1 MKESINKIYN
11 ALINYLIDFFHVA
24 KKRFKRCY
32 KKIRKKLRKFYYYEI
47 LGVIVVS
54 VYLYRF
60 IDSIYNLRFLKKI
73 RLYIVLYYK
82 KFKRYAK
89 EYYSEFKEYLSLA
102 KTKNKERIDGY
113 RSEYSKYM
121 TPRIM
126 AKSFVLVI
134 LSVFLIYDAY
144 SWFYN
149 EYVSKGTEI
158 KLGTVEH
165 VVNQYDKSGVLIGTE
180 GDTVTVVRETD
191 LSNTFKNT
199 RYIEIKNTGSLNI
212 DYNLSFTLDGTMSNA
227 GVLYYRVIDI
237 TDEVLSSTVT
247 ATNDTKLK
255 AYAASNPT
263 PDNLETDALNPVSN
277 LTTIPQIIIKG
288 EIDKDKDDDE
298 NNYRYYRI
306 DYGMYQNVNSSLYS
320 GASVSVH
327 ANVYCTQRGID
338 ASLANEGQIWLVE
351 NESQFR
357 DAALNALSGD
367 TIKLADD
374 IKIDGSVD
382 FQRRVHLDTA
392 GYNLHFTG
400 DLVYDFVEMGK
411 LNIDT
416 SSGGK
421 IDVDGNLYINT
432 PKSQI
437 HIVGLNQDYDIFVGK
452 EFTVNGIQNEEE
464 DGVLL
469 EAVRIVKN
477 KVGNIP
483 VDIIVES
490 NTRLTIAPNVEV
502 GYVIGADGSTNI
514 EILNNGTITQ
524 IQLQNMKLIDSFSKY
539 QIYVY
544 NLNTILGVLN
554 GPSIMLPSNSTPYT
568 GPNTGNTLIIR
579 GVSSNNITVGGSDN
593 FTGDDINQGAP
604 EDSVI
609 PIQGEENSYYVY
621 IRDNNES
628 LEKLLKAYFDDID
641 PTTTTENI
649 YNIKKLIIYTLNSA
663 YFENE
668 DFTYIAS
675 DEMHSIEYL
684 GLANATVSDGTT
696 INKIANNT
704 LKDKT
709 SIKTLILSKTLTTI
723 GSNAFANV
731 NLGRISTSKA
741 FTFLSIPS
749 TVTNIGDG
757 AFANARYVKFEGQIP
772 PTIGSNTFN
781 DSSNGTKFFV
791 SQGAIETF
799 RNTKNINEAYVYYHG
814 ELSDNKQYFVYDY
827 GEGYGI
833 SYFINSVSV
842 GSSIAIPN
850 NITKSSV
857 TKTVTALGYNS
868 YRNLNTAATGTKI
881 TIPNTVSLIDSYAF
895 YKDNIT
901 EINLGEV
908 SKINSYAFY
917 DTKLT
922 TLVSNKLKYIGSYGF
937 YQNPITYIS
946 LPNVDEI
953 MSYAFM
959 NSTTL
964 YEMDL
969 GAVKVIGDKAFYNC
983 PQLGRVWFS
992 NISTKVVNNGK
1003 SIDLTVGEDA
1013 VFTNWGMYLDGRL
1026 RVYVPSGTDAE
1037 GFDYLEGYKKI
1048 FAANESFVYPKG
1060 TIIGSYKHVAIPYDW
1075 GEYSVRGVTKK
1086 NAQGED
1092 VTAYEIIEY
1101 HGADLTSS
1109 YQIPDVIVSD
1119 EGLSAS
1125 ITGNSWQNGSGYR
1138 FGGNLTITNNTT
1150 ATINDW
1156 TVRINL
1162 PTGVTWGSTYAGAN
1176 ENVNGNLLVLSN
1188 KDYNGTID
1196 PGGSIQLSFY
1206 YDMSSQS
1213 LSIGILSVYS
1223 STSPL
1228 MNIISVGEYAY
1239 RHTASSSNQTIDLL
1253 ANNLINIDNHGL
1265 ENIKVKS
1272 LTSESLISIGDYSL
1286 YNTGLQ
1292 TVDLPNLNSMG
1303 KYAMSDMDTL
1313 YSVNLGNIQVMG
1325 ENAISNNPNLEQI
1338 FIGTTNTDN
1347 MSVHST
1353 AMNNIGTNANN
1364 RLRIYVPEGKVD
1376 FYKAL
1381 FSNYQDYIYPTGY
1394 IVGSFINTPIPYDIG
1409 EYSVREATVKDRNN
1423 QDVNGWEIIEYHG
1436 ADISNTFNIPLTYTI
1451 NGVTKDVI
1459 AVGDHA
1465 FKHTTVNGSGGSDI
1479 VNNKLMKLGDHSFE
1493 GITAIK
1499 SFTSTSL
1506 LDIGSYAFNN
1516 GGLVYLE
1523 TPNLRSIGSYAL
1535 ANMNTL
1541 YKINLG
1547 SVYQM
1552 DTNAVYALPNLV
1564 QIFFTPGSETRIFDQ
1579 YAFTDVG
1586 TLTNNRIR
1594 FYVGSSNTS
1603 TEVKTPNN
1611 VNINVTD
1618 SCSRSQRGNGTSRR
1632 YTYVCTVTVRNDSG
1646 HDIEAWTT
1654 SVTLGNTTLQT
1665 ATNAL
1670 YEASSS
1676 RIVFNNTSSNG
1687 TLTNGSS
1694 TTFSYTVRT
1703 TNSSTWT
1710 NLYGHLS
1717 SSTGTYYTTTI
1728 TTSTDYLTDV
1738 YANSF
1743 RKEYKD
1749 YFYDYGTIMG
1759 TYSST
1764 NIPYNIGEYSVV
1776 SREYI
1781 TKDNQSVK
1789 GLEIVEY
1796 HGADLNATY
1805 MLPTTLAIDGQSYE
1819 VIGVGERAFR
1829 WVTMSSG
1836 STFDIVN
1843 TNLRY
1848 IGNYAFYNLQGV
1860 RELNLSNVDYIGEYA
1875 LFNNK
1880 LYKSTTPKLVELG
1893 NYAYANN
1900 ITLNYVNAGPVTSIG
1915 EGAFYGCT
1923 GMEQMFFTSTNAD
1936 TQASGMKIGVG
1947 SNAFY
1952 NVGTTIGKRFRIYV
1966 PDGKIGTSN
1975 VTYQEAYKNTFPS
1988 NVKDYIYP
1996 TGYIIGSYKFGTLP
2010 YDIGEYSIR
2019 EVTLKNMMNADVTGW
2034 EIIEY
2039 HGPDV
2044 TSSFEIPN
2052 EITAGGITHDVVSI
2066 GTYAYYGVEV
2076 VTGQTW
2082 VVNLPN
2088 SVVLIDDYAFY
2099 QTDVTRV
2106 TGNQITRLGKYSFAD
2121 CEKLTNAIFNSVVVA
2136 DDYCLYSCG
2145 SISYIQFG
2153 TGTTDINDY
2162 ALYNPYQ
2169 GGPTTTLSMQVNSV
2183 PNTASNALPGYER
2196 GFLGLWYNSH
2206 FTYSVPSSVL
2216 SDFRNATPWSYHN
2229 YSSAQYSSDFLYIL
2243 NNNNEI
2249 KITSYT
2255 GSSASVTIPD
2265 TLDVNGR
2272 SYNVTSITADA
2283 FDGNR
2288 YVTTLKLPRYLDD
2301 IPGGFLDGNSNISNI
2316 NVDANNAT
2324 FSSTSGVLYNKDAS
2338 SLIRYPNG
2346 KTAMTFTVPSTVKT
2360 IGYRAFANQTNIN
2373 TIYMNNILESIGA
2386 YAFNGC
2392 TNLSTYYFYTDVPK
2406 LTGFD
2411 TFDTSYQLQMY
2422 VPTDYI
2428 SNYRSNTYFKAY
2440 SNYLVA
2446 N

>member
-1 MKESINKIYN
+1 MKDIINKTYN
-11 ALINYLIDFFHVA
+11 DFINYIIDVFHNV
-24 KKRFKRCY
+24 KKKTKRIVKKTKLKFK
-32 KKIRKKLRKFYYYEI
+32 KFYYYEI
-47 LGVIVVS
+47 LGVLFIS

-60 IDSIYNLRFLKKI
+60 LSSVYNFKWFKSIRFNTKLFLSRSKTFIHKHI
-73 RLYIVLYYK
+73 TEYK
-82 KFKRYAK
+82 KYLENAK
-89 EYYSEFKEYLSLA
+89 E
-102 KTKNKERIDGY
+102 KNNEKINGIKDT
-113 RSEYSKYM
+113 YSKYM

-126 AKSFVLVI
+126 AKSFVVLV

-158 KLGTVEH
+158 GLGTVEH
-165 VVNQYDKSGVLIGTE
+165 IVNQYDKDGNLIGVE
-180 GDTVTVVRETD
+180 GDTVTVIHETD
-191 LSNTFKNT
+191 LSNMFKST
-199 RYIEIKNTGSLNI
+199 RYIEIKNTGSLDI
-212 DYNLSFTLDGTMSNA
+212 DYNLSFTLDGTISNA

-237 TDEVLSSTVT
+237 TDEVLSTTVT
-247 ATNDTKLK
+247 SSSDTKLSS
-255 AYAASNPT
+255 YAKSNPT
-263 PDNLETDALNPVSN
+263 PENLETDALNPVSN
-277 LTTIPQIIIKG
+277 MTTISQVIIKG
-288 EIDKDKDDDE
+288 EIDKDNDDDE
-298 NNYRYYRI
+298 NNYRYFRI
-306 DYGMYQNVNSSLYS
+306 DYGMYQTVNSSLYS

-338 ASLANEGQIWLVE
+338 ASLASEGQVWLVE

-357 DAALNALSGD
+357 DAVLNALSGD

-374 IKIDGSVD
+374 IVVDGSVD
-382 FQRRVHLDTA
+382 FQRRVHIDTA
-392 GYNLHFTG
+392 GYNLHITG

-411 LNIDT
+411 LKIDT

-421 IDVDGNLYINT
+421 IDVDNNLYINT

-437 HIVGLNQDYDIFVGK
+437 HIVGLNQDYDIYVGK

-483 VDIIVES
+483 VDVIVES

-514 EILNNGTITQ
+514 EILNNGIITQ

-544 NLNTILGVLN
+544 NLNTILGVL
-554 GPSIMLPSNSTPYT
+554 GGSSIMLPSNSTPYT

-579 GVSSNNITVGGSDN
+579 GVSSNNITVSGSDN
-593 FTGDDINQGAP
+593 YTGDDINQGAP

-609 PIQGEENSYYVY
+609 PIQGETDSYYVY

-641 PTTTTENI
+641 SSKTTENI

-684 GLANATVSDGTT
+684 GLANATISDGTT

-709 SIKTLILSKTLTTI
+709 SIKTLILSKTLVTI
-723 GSNAFANV
+723 GSNAFYNV
-731 NLGRISTSKA
+731 NLGRVSNGRD

-749 TVTNIGDG
+749 TVTSIGSG
-757 AFANARYVKFEGQIP
+757 AFKNARYVKFEGQIP
-772 PTIGSNTFN
+772 PTVLSDAFN

-791 SQGAIETF
+791 SSGAIQAY
-799 RNTKNINEAYVYYHG
+799 RDASNINEAYVYYHS
-814 ELSDNKQYFVYDY
+814 ELSDNNQYFVYDY
-827 GEGYGI
+827 ADGYGI
-833 SYFINSVSV
+833 SYFINTVSV
-842 GSSIAIPN
+842 GSNITIPN
-850 NITKSSV
+850 TITKSSV
-857 TKTVTALGYNS
+857 TKNVTAIGYNA
-868 YRNLNTAATGTKI
+868 YRNLNIPVTGTSV
-881 TIPNTVSLIDSYAF
+881 TIPSTVTLIDSYGF
-895 YKDNIT
+895 YNDNIVN
-901 EINLGEV
+901 INLGDVER
-908 SKINSYAFY
+908 INSYAFY
-917 DTKLT
+917 GTNIS
-922 TLVSNKLKYIGSYGF
+922 TLSSNKIEYIGSYAF
-937 YQNPITYIS
+937 YQNPITYLSI
-946 LPNVDEI
+946 PNVSEV

-959 NSTTL
+959 NNTTL

-969 GAVKVIGDKAFYNC
+969 GNVKVIGDKAFYNC

-992 NISTKVVNNGK
+992 NTSTKVVNNGK
-1003 SIDLTVGEDA
+1003 SIDLTIGEDA

-1026 RVYVPSGTDAE
+1026 RVYVPSGEDSE
-1037 GFDYLEGYKKI
+1037 GFDYLEGYKKL
-1048 FAANESFVYPKG
+1048 FDGNDAFVYPKG

-1086 NAQGED
+1086 NAHGED
-1092 VTAYEIIEY
+1092 VIAYEIIEY

-1119 EGLSAS
+1119 EGVSATIS
-1125 ITGNSWQNGSGYR
+1125 GNSWQNGTGYR
-1138 FGGNLTITNNTT
+1138 FGGTLTIKNNTS

-1162 PTGVTWGSTYAGAN
+1162 PTGVTWGSTYTGAN
-1176 ENVNGNLLVLSN
+1176 ENVNGNLLILTS
-1188 KDYNGTID
+1188 KDYNGTIES
-1196 PGGSIQLSFY
+1196 GESKQISFY

-1239 RHTASSSNQTIDLL
+1239 RHTLSSSNQTIDLL

-1272 LTSESLISIGDYSL
+1272 LTSDSLISIGDYSL

-1303 KYAMSDMDTL
+1303 KFAMSDMDTL

-1364 RLRIYVPEGKVD
+1364 RLRIYVPSDKVE

-1381 FSNYQDYIYPTGY
+1381 FSNYQDYIFPTGY
-1394 IVGSFINTPIPYDIG
+1394 IVGSYVNTPIPYDIG
-1409 EYSVREATVKDRNN
+1409 EYSIHEVTLKNRNN
-1423 QDVNGWEIIEYHG
+1423 EDVTGWEIIEYHG
-1436 ADISNTFNIPLTYTI
+1436 ADISNTFNIPLTYTV
-1451 NGVTKDVI
+1451 NGETKDVI
-1459 AVGDHA
+1459 SVGDYA

-1479 VNNKLMKLGDHSFE
+1479 INNKLMKIGEHSFE

-1499 SFTSTSL
+1499 SFTSNNL
-1506 LDIGSYAFNN
+1506 LDIGSYAFNK
-1516 GGLVYLE
+1516 GSLVYLD

-1535 ANMNTL
+1535 SNMNTL

-1552 DTNAVYALPNLV
+1552 DTNAVYSLPNLV
-1564 QIFFTPGSETRIFDQ
+1564 QVFFSPGKEARVFDQ

-1594 FYVGSSNTS
+1594 FYVGASSTS
-1603 TEVKTPNN
+1603 TEVKTANN

-1618 SCSRSQRGNGTSRR
+1618 RCSRSQSGNGSNRR
-1632 YTYVCTVTVRNDSG
+1632 YTYTCTVTVNNNSG
-1646 HDIEAWTT
+1646 YDIESWTT
-1654 SVTLGNTTLQT
+1654 SVNLGNTTLQS
-1665 ATNAL
+1665 ANNVL
-1670 YEASSS
+1670 YESSS
-1676 RIVFNNTSSNG
+1676 SKIVFNNMSSNG
-1687 TLTNGSS
+1687 TLANGSRL
-1694 TTFSYTVRT
+1694 TFTYVVRT

-1710 NLYGHLS
+1710 SLNNHLS
-1717 SSTGTYYTTTI
+1717 GSSGTYYTTSI
-1728 TTSTDYLTDV
+1728 TTSSDYLTDV
-1738 YANSF
+1738 YASSF
-1743 RKEYKD
+1743 RKEYQD
-1749 YFYDYGTIMG
+1749 YFYDYGTIKG
-1759 TYSST
+1759 TYVST
-1764 NIPYNIGEYSVV
+1764 NIPYNIGEYSVIL
-1776 SREYI
+1776 REYT
-1781 TKDNQSVK
+1781 TKDNEKVN
-1789 GLEIVEY
+1789 GVEIVEY
-1796 HGADLNATY
+1796 HGANLDSNY
-1805 MLPTTLAIDGQSYE
+1805 MLPTSVDIDGTTYD
-1819 VIGVGERAFR
+1819 VIGVGDRAFR
-1829 WVTMSSG
+1829 WATMSSG
-1836 STFDIVN
+1836 ATFDIVN
-1843 TNLRY
+1843 TNIRY
-1848 IGNYAFYNLQGV
+1848 IANYAFYNLQGV
-1860 RELNLSNVDYIGEYA
+1860 KEVNLSNVDYIGEYA

-1880 LYKSTTPKLVELG
+1880 LYKASTPKLVELG

-1900 ITLNYVNAGPVTSIG
+1900 TTLNYVNVGVVTSIG
-1915 EGAFYGCT
+1915 EGAFYGCI
-1923 GMEQMFFTSTNAD
+1923 GMEQMYFKSTNAD

-1947 SNAFY
+1947 NNAFY

-1996 TGYIIGSYKFGTLP
+1996 SGYIVGSYKFGTLP
-2010 YDIGEYSIR
+2010 YDIGEYSVR

-2052 EITAGGITHDVVSI
+2052 EITEAGITHDVVSI

-2076 VTGQTW
+2076 VTGQNW
-2082 VVNLPN
+2082 IVNLPN

-2106 TGNQITRLGKYSFAD
+2106 SANQITRLGKYSFAD

-2169 GGPTTTLSMQVNSV
+2169 GGPTTTLSMQVSSV
-2183 PNTASNALPGYER
+2183 PNTASTALPGYER

-2206 FTYSVPSSVL
+2206 FTYSVPSSVVN
-2216 SDFRNATPWSYHN
+2216 DFRNATPWSYHN

-2249 KITSYT
+2249 RITSYT
-2255 GSSASVTIPD
+2255 GNASSVTIPD
-2265 TLDVNGR
+2265 TLDVNGN
-2272 SYNVTSITADA
+2272 SYNVTSINADA

-2288 YVTTLKLPRYLDD
+2288 YVTTLTLPRYLND
-2301 IPGGFLDGNSNISNI
+2301 IPDGFLDGNTNISNI
-2316 NVDANNAT
+2316 NVDGNNTT
-2324 FSSTSGVLYNKDAS
+2324 FSSINGILYNKDAS
-2338 SLIRYPNG
+2338 SLVRYPNG
-2346 KTAMTFTVPSTVKT
+2346 KGATTFTVPNTVKT
-2360 IGYRAFANQTNIN
+2360 IGYRAFANQPNLN
-2373 TIYMNNILESIGA
+2373 TIYMSNGLVSIGA
-2386 YAFNGC
+2386 YAFDGC
-2392 TNLSTYYFYTDVPK
+2392 TSLITYYFYTDIPE
-2406 LTGFD
+2406 LTQFD
-2411 TFDTSYQLQMY
+2411 TFNKTSQLQIY
-2422 VPTDYI
+2422 VPSEYI
-2428 SNYRSNTYFKAY
+2428 NNYRSDTYFKGY
-2440 SNYLVA
+2440 SNYLIA

>member
-1 MKESINKIYN
+1 MKDSINKIYS
-11 ALINYLIDFFHVA
+11 AIVNYMIDFFHIA
-24 KKRFKRCY
+24 QKKCKR
-32 KKIRKKLRKFYYYEI
+32 KIKRIKRKLRKLYYYEI

-54 VYLYRF
+54 VYFYRF
-60 IDSIYNLRFLKKI
+60 LEDVYNLRFLKNFRSKSK
-73 RLYIVLYYK
+73 LYLWKFKNWCHEYYK
-82 KFKRYAK
+82 AYKK
-89 EYYSEFKEYLSLA
+89 YLENANL
-102 KTKNKERIDGY
+102 KNNEKINGIK
-113 RSEYSKYM
+113 SEYSKYM

-126 AKSFVLVI
+126 AKVGVLAV

-158 KLGTVEH
+158 GLGTVEH
-165 VVNQYDKSGVLIGTE
+165 IVNQYDKNGTLIGTE

-191 LSNTFKNT
+191 LSNMFKNT

-247 ATNDTKLK
+247 STNDTKLK
-255 AYAASNPT
+255 AYAALNPT
-263 PDNLETDALNPVSN
+263 PENLETDALNPVSN

-298 NNYRYYRI
+298 NNYRYFRI
-306 DYGMYQNVNSSLYS
+306 DYGMYQTVNSSLYS

-338 ASLANEGQIWLVE
+338 ASLASEGQIWLVE
-351 NESQFR
+351 NETQFR
-357 DAALNALSGD
+357 DAVLNALSGD

-374 IKIDGSVD
+374 ITIDGSVD

-411 LNIDT
+411 LKIDT

-579 GVSSNNITVGGSDN
+579 GVSSNNITVGGSDH

-609 PIQGEENSYYVY
+609 PIQGEVDSYYVY

-641 PTTTTENI
+641 PTTTIENI
-649 YNIKKLIIYTLNSA
+649 YNIKKLIIYTINTA

-684 GLANATVSDGTT
+684 GLANATISDGTT
-696 INKIANNT
+696 INKIANDT

-709 SIKTLILSKTLTTI
+709 SLKTLILSKTLSTI
-723 GSNAFANV
+723 GSNAFLNV
-731 NLGRISTSKA
+731 NLGRVSNGRN

-749 TVTNIGDG
+749 TVTSIGEN
-757 AFANARYVKFEGQIP
+757 AFKNARYVKFEGQIP
-772 PTIGSNTFN
+772 PSVGNNAFN

-791 SQGAIETF
+791 SQGAIETY
-799 RNTKNINEAYVYYHG
+799 RNTNNINEAYVYYHA

-827 GEGYGI
+827 NDGYGI

-842 GSSIAIPN
+842 GSSIVIPN
-850 NITKSSV
+850 TITKSSV
-857 TKTVTALGYNS
+857 TKNITALGYNS
-868 YRNLNTAATGTKI
+868 YRNLNTPSTGTKI
-881 TIPNTVSLIDSYAF
+881 TIPSTVTLIDSYAF
-895 YKDNIT
+895 YSDNIL
-901 EINLGEV
+901 EINLSEV
-908 SKINSYAFY
+908 KTINSYAFY
-917 DTKLT
+917 NTKLT
-922 TLVSNKLKYIGSYGF
+922 TLVSNKLDYIGSYAF

-946 LPNVDEI
+946 VPNVTQI
-953 MSYAFM
+953 MPYSFM
-959 NSTTL
+959 NNITL

-969 GAVKVIGDKAFYNC
+969 GTVKVIGDKAFYNC
-983 PQLGRVWFS
+983 PQLGRVWF
-992 NISTKVVNNGK
+992 NNLTTKVVNNGK
-1003 SIDLTVGEDA
+1003 SIDLTIGEDA

-1026 RVYVPSGTDAE
+1026 RVYVPSGTDSE
-1037 GFDYLEGYKKI
+1037 GFDYLEGYKKL
-1048 FAANESFVYPKG
+1048 FDGNDAFVYPKG

-1119 EGLSAS
+1119 EGLSATIS
-1125 ITGNSWQNGSGYR
+1125 GNSWQNGSGYR
-1138 FGGNLTITNNTT
+1138 FGGTLTIKNNTT

-1162 PTGVTWGSTYAGAN
+1162 PTGVTWGSTYTGAN
-1176 ENVNGNLLVLSN
+1176 ENVNGNLLVLTN
-1188 KDYNGTID
+1188 KDYNGTINAGD
-1196 PGGSIQLSFY
+1196 SKQISFY

-1239 RHTASSSNQTIDLL
+1239 RHTLSSSNQTIDLL

-1364 RLRIYVPEGKVD
+1364 RLRIYVPSDKVD

-1381 FSNYQDYIYPTGY
+1381 FSNYQDYIFPTGY
-1394 IVGSFINTPIPYDIG
+1394 IVGSYVNTPIPYDIG
-1409 EYSVREATVKDRNN
+1409 EYSIHEVTLKNRNN
-1423 QDVNGWEIIEYHG
+1423 EDVTGWEIIEYHG
-1436 ADISNTFNIPLTYTI
+1436 ADISNTFNIPLTYTV

-1459 AVGDHA
+1459 SVGDYA

-1479 VNNKLMKLGDHSFE
+1479 INDKLMKIGEHSFE

-1499 SFTSTSL
+1499 SFTSNSL
-1506 LDIGSYAFNN
+1506 LDIGSYAFNK

-1552 DTNAVYALPNLV
+1552 DTNSVYALPNLV
-1564 QIFFTPGSETRIFDQ
+1564 QIFFSPGSEKRTFDQ

-1594 FYVGSSNTS
+1594 FYVGASSTS

-1618 SCSRSQRGNGTSRR
+1618 DCRRSQSGNGYNRR
-1632 YTYVCTVTVRNDSG
+1632 YTYVCTVTVNNNSG

-1665 ATNAL
+1665 ATNVL

-1676 RIVFNNTSSNG
+1676 RIIFNNTSSNG
-1687 TLTNGSS
+1687 TLAAGAS
-1694 TTFSYTVRT
+1694 TTFTYTVRT
-1703 TNSSTWT
+1703 TNNSTWSS
-1710 NLYGHLS
+1710 LYNHLS
-1717 SSTGTYYTTTI
+1717 SSSGIYYTTTI
-1728 TTSTDYLTDV
+1728 TTSSDYLTDV
-1738 YANSF
+1738 YASSF

-1759 TYSST
+1759 TYVST
-1764 NIPYNIGEYSVV
+1764 NIPYNIGEYSVIL
-1776 SREYI
+1776 REYI
-1781 TKDNQSVK
+1781 TKDNVTVT
-1789 GLEIVEY
+1789 GLEVVEY
-1796 HGADLNATY
+1796 HGADLDSTY
-1805 MLPTTLAIDGQSYE
+1805 LIPTTLTVNGQSYD
-1819 VIGVGERAFR
+1819 VIGVGDRAFR
-1829 WVTMSSG
+1829 WASMSSG
-1836 STFDIVN
+1836 GSFDIVN

-1848 IGNYAFYNLQGV
+1848 IADYAFYNLQGV
-1860 RELNLSNVDYIGEYA
+1860 RELNVPNVDYIGEYA

-1880 LYKSTTPKLVELG
+1880 LYKATTTKLVELG

-1900 ITLNYVNAGPVTSIG
+1900 TSLNYVNAGPVTSIG

-1923 GMEQMFFTSTNAD
+1923 GMEQMYFASTNAD

-1952 NVGTTIGKRFRIYV
+1952 NVGTIIGKRFRIYV

-2010 YDIGEYSIR
+2010 YDIGEYSVR

-2034 EIIEY
+2034 EIVEY

-2052 EITAGGITHDVVSI
+2052 EITAGGITYDVVSI

-2076 VTGQTW
+2076 VTGQNW
-2082 VVNLPN
+2082 IVNLPN

-2099 QTDVTRV
+2099 QTNVTRV
-2106 TGNQITRLGKYSFAD
+2106 SGNQITRLGKYSFAD

-2183 PNTASNALPGYER
+2183 PNTASTALPGYER

-2206 FTYSVPSSVL
+2206 FTYSVPSSVV
-2216 SDFRNATPWSYHN
+2216 SDFRDAIPWKYHN

-2255 GSSASVTIPD
+2255 GNAASVTIPN

-2272 SYNVTSITADA
+2272 SYNVTSIAADA

-2288 YVTTLKLPRYLDD
+2288 YVTTLTLPQYLND
-2301 IPGGFLDGNSNISNI
+2301 IPDGFLDGNSNISNL
-2316 NVDANNAT
+2316 NVNANNTT
-2324 FSSTSGVLYNKDAS
+2324 FSSTNGVLYNKDAS
-2338 SLIRYPNG
+2338 ILVRYPNG
-2346 KTAMTFTVPSTVKT
+2346 KTAMTFTIPNTVKT
-2360 IGYRAFANQTNIN
+2360 IGYRSFANQTNIS
-2373 TIYMNNILESIGA
+2373 TIYMSSALESIGA
-2386 YAFNGC
+2386 YAFDGC
-2392 TNLSTYYFYTDVPK
+2392 TNLITYYFYTDVPK
-2406 LTGFD
+2406 LTQFD
-2411 TFDTSYQLQMY
+2411 TFATSYQLQMY
-2422 VPTDYI
+2422 VPTTSID
-2428 SNYRSNTYFKAY
+2428 NYRSDTYFKSY
-2440 SNYLVA
+2440 SRYLKI